1 MIVLKIVVVVV
12 VVVIGTMVNMLIQI
26 MTSAE

>member
-12 VVVIGTMVNMLIQI
+12 VVVIGTMVKMLIQI